1 MPDLYAREIVKYVQ
15 QRLTCGWCFFMDISK
30 ALAII
35 NHDLLRAKFEAY
47 GLSHSAFSYML
58 RYLKD
63 RFQRVIVNSIF
74 STWE

>member
-1 MPDLYAREIVKYVQ
+1 
-15 QRLTCGWCFFMDISK
+15 MDISK
-30 ALAII
+30 ALDII

-47 GLSHSAFSYML
+47 GLSQSAFSYML

-63 RFQRVIVNSIF
+63 RSQRVSVNSIF

>member
-1 MPDLYAREIVKYVQ
+1 
-15 QRLTCGWCFFMDISK
+15 MDISK
-30 ALAII
+30 ALDII

-63 RFQRVIVNSIF
+63 RSQRVSVNSIF